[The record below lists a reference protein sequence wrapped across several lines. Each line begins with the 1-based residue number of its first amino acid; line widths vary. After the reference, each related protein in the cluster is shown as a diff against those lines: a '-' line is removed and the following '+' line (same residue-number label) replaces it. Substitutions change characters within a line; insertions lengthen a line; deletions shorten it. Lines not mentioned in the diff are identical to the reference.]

1 VIEDVIQTD
10 ASINPGN
17 SGGPLIDSAG
27 RVIGVNTAIYSPSGA
42 SAGIGFAVPI
52 DTVARIV
59 PQLIRFGQ
67 VRRAGL
73 GVSVVSDHIV
83 RSWGVSGV
91 VVREVFVGSAAA
103 RAGLQSIGLD
113 RRGNIVSADI
123 VTAIDGHEV
132 GSFAEFAN
140 ALDGRKPG
148 EEVVLTVVRGDE
160 TLQIEMELTKIGR

>member
-1 VIEDVIQTD
+1 
-10 ASINPGN
+10 
-17 SGGPLIDSAG
+17 
-27 RVIGVNTAIYSPSGA
+27 VIGVNTAIYSPSGA

-83 RSWGVSGV
+83 RGWGVSGV

-103 RAGLQSIGLD
+103 RAGLRSIGLD

-123 VTAIDGHEV
+123 VTAIDGHDV
-132 GSFAEFAN
+132 DSFAEFAN